1 MCHSQRLAAD
11 RGNPAVRAA
20 IAGRSTQLVPHYCGD
35 SSPQLSLPHHVTV
48 PHDRHYPT
56 MVTAPP
62 RLSLSHHGGGLP
74 RPPLFVCVTAPPRL
88 SPHSHAVATNGPPLI
103 RGLYMVYTF

>member
-74 RPPLFVCVTAPPRL
+74 RPPLFVCGD
-88 SPHSHAVATNGPPLI
+88 SPTTTVATLPRCRYERPSTHTRLI
-103 RGLYMVYTF
+103 HGLY